1 VNMALIALPSI
12 GKNAL
17 PPLTLAYLATLLEQ
31 RRHIV
36 RIYDLALEPEASLT
50 TVLPLLRSFRPHVVV
65 VAGESAEMLAA
76 IAEVLRADA
85 SATVVSA
92 PMSRSGLDAARV
104 CPGVLRRI
112 LVQTRAEPGASLGA
126 SLSLDPLP
134 FPARHL
140 LSLERYPLRAIGGEL
155 QTTVLVGVSDA
166 EGERIVFRS
175 PTQIV
180 AEFRGVAQEF
190 GIRHFLLP
198 DVPVTGDREWLQE
211 WLMRLAEAALEIS
224 WEAIAQPGRL
234 DADMVALMAHAGCE
248 ALRFQIDAAEV
259 FESKTARE
267 QVRQAVAQAR
277 QHGIFSRGDMTLVPP
292 YESIPYLVDV
302 AATFGLD
309 DVRFDVAHEDA
320 VGAGFDETKLRE
332 LARQIY
338 NQGRDRQRFI
348 SRFGPALGN
357 LIWHLRGPRRPA
369 PRQFDDEGLIA

>member
-1 VNMALIALPSI
+1 MNMALIALPGS
-12 GKNAL
+12 GKNAV

-65 VAGESAEMLAA
+65 VAGESSEMLAA
-76 IAEVLRADA
+76 VAAVLRADA
-85 SATVVSA
+85 SAVVVTA
-92 PMSRSGLDAARV
+92 PMSRSGMDAPRV

-112 LVQTRAEPGASLGA
+112 LMQTRAEPGASLGA
-126 SLSLDPLP
+126 SLSLDQLP

-140 LSLERYPLRAIGGEL
+140 LSLERYPLRAVGGEL
-155 QTTVLVGVSDA
+155 QTTVLIGVCDA
-166 EGERIVFRS
+166 EDERTVFRS

-180 AEFRGVAQEF
+180 AELRSVAQEF

-198 DVPVTGDREWLQE
+198 GVPVTEDREWLKE
-211 WLMRLAEAALEIS
+211 WLTRLAEAALEIG

-248 ALRFQIDAAEV
+248 ALRFQIDAAQV
-259 FESKTARE
+259 FESTTARE
-267 QVRQAVAQAR
+267 QVRQAVARAR
-277 QHGIFSRGDMTLVPP
+277 QHGIFSRGDVTLVPP

-309 DVRFDVAHEDA
+309 DVRFDVAHEEA
-320 VGAGFDETKLRE
+320 VSAGFDEMELRE

-357 LIWHLRGPRRPA
+357 LIWRLRGPQSPA
-369 PRQFDDEGLIA
+369 PRQFDDEGLTA

>member
-1 VNMALIALPSI
+1 MNIALIALSGI

-31 RRHIV
+31 RCHIV

-50 TVLPLLRSFRPHVVV
+50 TVLPLLRSFRPQVVV

-76 IAEVLRADA
+76 VAELIRVHA

-112 LVQTRAEPGASLGA
+112 LVQTRVESGMSPGAL
-126 SLSLDPLP
+126 LSLDPLP

-140 LSLERYPLRAIGGEL
+140 LSLERYPLRAVGGEL
-155 QTTVLVGVSDA
+155 QTTVLVGVTDVES
-166 EGERIVFRS
+166 ERIILRS

-180 AEFRGVAQEF
+180 AEFRAVAQEF
-190 GIRHFLLP
+190 GIRHFLIP
-198 DVPVTGDREWLQE
+198 DVLVTEDREWLQE
-211 WLMRLAEAALEIS
+211 WLTRLAEAALEVS
-224 WEAIAQPGRL
+224 WEAIAQPERL
-234 DADMVALMAHAGCE
+234 DADMLALMARAGCE
-248 ALRFQIDAAEV
+248 ALRFQIDAAQV

-267 QVRQAVAQAR
+267 QVQQAVAQAR
-277 QHGIFSRGDMTLVPP
+277 QHGMFSRGDVTLAPP

-309 DVRFDVAHEDA
+309 DVRFDVAHEEA
-320 VGAGFDETKLRE
+320 ISAGFDETELRE
-332 LARQIY
+332 LACQIY
-338 NQGRDRQRFI
+338 NQGLDRQRFI

-357 LIWHLRGPRRPA
+357 LIWRLRGPRSPA
-369 PRQFDDEGLIA
+369 LR